1 MSAEKK
7 YTEED
12 IEKMKHTVDIVFR
25 AELAISNEWKP
36 KLKDMLSLPEDERN
50 KLADDY
56 MRAIAIEI
64 LEHLVLF

>member
-25 AELAISNEWKP
+25 AELAISDEWKP
-36 KLKDMLSLPEDERN
+36 KLKDMLVGTMKRQ
-50 KLADDY
+50 Y
-56 MRAIAIEI
+56 IE
-64 LEHLVLF
+64 VLN

>member
-1 MSAEKK
+1 MSVEKK

-12 IEKMKHTVDIVFR
+12 IEKMKHTIDVVFR
-25 AELAISNEWKP
+25 AEMAVSDEWKP

-50 KLADDY
+50 KLADEY
-56 MRAIAIEI
+56 MRAIAVEI